1 MRHRVIRNRLARYSS
16 WRKATIRDLAKATLV
31 QERICT
37 TFAKA
42 KAACRLIDRL
52 ITLGKKNTLAARRHA
67 FAILCD
73 HQLVS
78 ELFKTTSPRFK
89 ERSGGYTRIIPLS
102 TRRGDNAQLAYLEL
116 TEKSEVI
123 ISKPKTTAASKPQEA
138 KDLEIAVDKDKPKTV
153 EPEPQAPQK
162 TKSIFNQFKIKDDK
176 ASQVK
181 WKLGKNIM
189 GSLKKMFRKKPSE

>member
-1 MRHRVIRNRLARYSS
+1 MRHRISGNRLARNSS
-16 WRKATIRDLAKATLV
+16 WRKATLRDLAKATLV
-31 QERICT
+31 RQRICT
-37 TFAKA
+37 TLAKA
-42 KAACRLIDRL
+42 KEACRLVDRL
-52 ITLGKKNTLAARRHA
+52 ITLGKKNTLAAKRHA

-123 ISKPKTTAASKPQEA
+123 ISKPKTTAVSKPQEA
-138 KDLEIAVDKDKPKTV
+138 KDLEIAVDKEEPKTV
-153 EPEPQAPQK
+153 EPEPKAPQK
-162 TKSIFNQFKIKDDK
+162 TKSVFNQSQIKDDK

-181 WKLGKNIM
+181 GKVGKNIV
-189 GSLKKMFRKKPSE
+189 GGLKKMFRKKPSE